1 MLADALNIVV
11 LKEDY
16 RCCPCQQRSLQN
28 GCVNIRLETILS
40 QICKVSYFL
49 PSQTHMCELTLFK
62 SFLKRFRLMEI

>member
-28 GCVNIRLETILS
+28 GCASIHLETILS
-40 QICKVSYFL
+40 QIQRASFFL
-49 PSQTHMCELTLFK
+49 PSQTHTCELRHIK
-62 SFLKRFRLMEI
+62 SFSKKYKLMGI